1 MRKCGGGEEG
11 NWRKGK
17 ENERK
22 LRGEERVREGKIRGM
37 YQESTL
43 KSVAS
48 GLRLRRVRF
57 LEGLSRISPQ
67 TESLCGRLGE
77 MERDPD
83 CNFIFISK
91 RNSPQLNLKKITRFS
106 QPVSVW
112 SSTKRIFTLFYPFF
126 FQLYFSTLLR
136 CYVNLSSKTVFSFK
150 FYLLLLIAI
159 IQFIKWLISKLQ
171 YIS

>member
-1 MRKCGGGEEG
+1 
-11 NWRKGK
+11 
-17 ENERK
+17 
-22 LRGEERVREGKIRGM
+22 M

-83 CNFIFISK
+83 CNSTFISK
-91 RNSPQLNLKKITRFS
+91 RNSAQLNLKKITCSSQSVDHRQKGFS
-106 QPVSVW
+106 FCFI
-112 SSTKRIFTLFYPFF
+112 SSF

-136 CYVNLSSKTVFSFK
+136 YTIICMDTNLSSKTVFPFK
-150 FYLLLLIAI
+150 FYLFLFIAT
-159 IQFIKWLISKLQ
+159 IQFIK
-171 YIS
+171 